1 MNFSIPLRRPAG
13 LIFAAALAAGSALA
27 QSSNAVPQK
36 TFALQAG
43 DTVVLYGDD
52 VTAQRLYSAA
62 LPAFVQ
68 TRFPQLNVT
77 WVESGWG
84 DDTTTGNKNW
94 WGGGDMKTRTDR
106 DVKAHHP
113 NVVVIQLG
121 NNDAGKKAFDQAH
134 FDKFSTN
141 YQKVLDKLTRDNPGV
156 RLTVVTP
163 VPYDD
168 VNHQPDFAGG
178 VNGVLAQYAAEEV
191 RLAQAA
197 QADVVNLHAPMSE
210 LLAKS
215 KAIDGGLSEKLTDSR
230 WKPAAAA
237 QLFIAAKIAQT
248 WGLDAIVSDVTLD
261 GATGS
266 VLATR
271 NVQVAASSASHGVV
285 TWKQTDAAL
294 PLPIDSSDASVKLVL
309 KASDLID
316 RLDQQRVTVSNLVA
330 PNYDLKI
337 DNTDLGTFT
346 REQLAA
352 GVNLA
357 TLKTPMLEQSL
368 QVAQLFRAQQDIA
381 SEAFHGIQTWHT
393 HYDPAINKHMFDCI
407 AALHQAA
414 ATAAQEAKKCAQPVA
429 HTFTLTPQ

>member
-1 MNFSIPLRRPAG
+1 MKFSTIIRQPAG
-13 LIFAAALAAGSALA
+13 LIVAAALAAGSALA
-27 QSSNAVPQK
+27 QSANAVPQK
-36 TFALQAG
+36 TFALQPG

-52 VTAQRLYSAA
+52 VTAQRLYSAD

-84 DDTTTGNKNW
+84 DDTTTGNTSW
-94 WGGGDMKTRTDR
+94 WGGGDMKSRTDR

-121 NNDAGKKAFDQAH
+121 NNDAGKKAFDQAR
-134 FDKFSTN
+134 FDKFSAN

-168 VNHQPDFAGG
+168 VNHRPDFEGG
-178 VNGVLAQYAAEEV
+178 VNGVLAQYSAEEV

-197 QADVVNLHAPMSE
+197 KADVVDLHAPMSE

-215 KAIDGGLSEKLTDSR
+215 KAIDGGLSAKLTDSR

-237 QLFIAAKIAQT
+237 QLFIAGEIART
-248 WGLDAIVSDVTLD
+248 WGMDAIVSAVTLD

-271 NVQVAASSASHGVV
+271 NAQVAASSASHGVV
-285 TWKQTDAAL
+285 TWKQTDDAL
-294 PLPIDSSDASVKLVL
+294 PLPIDSSNASVKLVL
-309 KASDLID
+309 KSSDLID
-316 RLDQQRVTVSNLVA
+316 RLDQQLLTVSSLVA
-330 PNYDLKI
+330 SNYDLRI
-337 DNTDLGTFT
+337 DNTDLGSFT

-368 QVAQLFRAQQDIA
+368 KVANLFRAQQDIA
-381 SEAFHGIQTWHT
+381 SEAIHGIKTWHT
-393 HYDPAINKHMFDCI
+393 RYEPAINQHMFDCI
-407 AALHQAA
+407 DALQQAA
-414 ATAAQEAKKCAQPVA
+414 GIAAQEAKKSAQPLA
-429 HTFTLTPQ
+429 HTYTLTPQ